1 LEIEYTPVGI
11 PGVDKILAGKGFPKG
26 HTILISGG
34 PGSGKTTFSTQ
45 FLYSG
50 AVDHDEAGILVTMD
64 EEPDDIKRNLSKY
77 GWDLNKLEKEQLL
90 KFISVSPIR
99 VSPTESG
106 LVQLGMKEFRLIKL
120 LEAIKRGVREINA
133 KRIVVDPLTMFT
145 IQFPNELERRYA
157 MRDLMRELKKTSCT
171 SLLISELMGTGL
183 ERVHQFEE
191 YLAQGVIILRT
202 YLREGRLIRIFQ
214 VEKMRGIAIDN
225 QPRPYQITNTGIEV
239 FPNATIYR

>member
-1 LEIEYTPVGI
+1 MEYTPVGI

-50 AVDHDEAGILVTMD
+50 AVNYKEPGILVTMD
-64 EEPDDIKRNLSKY
+64 EEPDEIKRNLFKY
-77 GWDLNKLEKEQLL
+77 GWDLAKLEEEQMI
-90 KFISVSPIR
+90 KFISVSPVRI
-99 VSPTESG
+99 SPSESG

-120 LEAIKRGVREINA
+120 LEAIKRGVNEINA

-145 IQFPNELERRYA
+145 IQFPNDLERRYA
-157 MRDLMRELKKTSCT
+157 MRDLMRELKKTDCT
-171 SLLISELMGTGL
+171 SLLISELRGTGL
-183 ERVHQFEE
+183 DRVHQFEE
-191 YLAQGVIILRT
+191 YLAQGVIMLRT
-202 YLREGRLIRIFQ
+202 FLKEGRLIRIFQ
-214 VEKMRGIAIDN
+214 VEKMRGLAIDN
-225 QPRPYQITNTGIEV
+225 QPRPYQITNNGIEV